1 MDRQTDE
8 WAGGRVGRQAGRT
21 LSKRQP
27 MLHYFLKYTERCI
40 MVSSTPGCC
49 KQSCQLP
56 TPRNPRTTRPIHSH
70 ASPHINGCP
79 HASPSII
86 GCPHAST
93 SIHGCPYASLSINR
107 FPHPKPS
114 INGCPHPKPSINGC
128 PYASPSINGCPHAL
142 PTIHG
147 CPHAL
152 PSINGCPHALPS
164 INGCPHALQSIDG
177 CPHALP
183 SIDGCPR
190 CKHLKQQRHNGHSSD
205 NVIRLLLANHR
216 PVLPHGTAV
225 GSSEAKQR
233 ALWREGR

>member
-1 MDRQTDE
+1 M
-8 WAGGRVGRQAGRT
+8 
-21 LSKRQP
+21 SKRQP
-27 MLHYFLKYTERCI
+27 MLHYLLKYTERCT

-49 KQSCQLP
+49 KQSCQLS
-56 TPRNPRTTRPIHSH
+56 TPRDPRTTRPIHSH

-93 SIHGCPYASLSINR
+93 SIYGCPYASLSINR

-142 PTIHG
+142 PSIH
-147 CPHAL
+147 
-152 PSINGCPHALPS
+152 
-164 INGCPHALQSIDG
+164 G